1 MLRWLGRYRK
11 FMLKTV
17 REYIMQI
24 PPKSFEEF
32 WVDYLIEVGDT
43 LHTYEL
49 KSISSKDLTI
59 KNIQQELHNLGKE
72 MSEW

>member
-1 MLRWLGRYRK
+1 
-11 FMLKTV
+11 
-17 REYIMQI
+17 MQI

-59 KNIQQELHNLGKE
+59 KNIQQELHDLGKE